1 MKTISRISE
10 KEKAYVEEVL
20 NNQFSNSASYKM
32 VKRLEDE
39 FAKKFGA
46 KYAVAFCN
54 GTATLH
60 IALEAAGVGLG
71 DEVIVPPLTM
81 SATTFAVFHANA
93 IPVFAD
99 VDPDTFE
106 ISADS
111 IEAKITPRTKAII
124 PVSLYGL
131 SPDMDRIMAIAKK
144 HNLVVIE
151 DDAQCFLGK
160 YKGRMVG
167 TIGDMSSF
175 SFQSSKHMTAGEG
188 GMVLTDNEE
197 LALKVRK
204 YSSMGYA
211 GIDTKKGK
219 ISKTDIQD
227 PNYNRHVTMGW
238 NYRMSDL
245 CAAVCLGQLER
256 LDELVER
263 RQEVAALYGEILQ
276 QCDWLIPQKTGKDY
290 ENAYW
295 TYVVKL
301 THPNVAWREF
311 RDKYLEFGGDGI
323 YAAWKL
329 TYLEPFFETWS
340 FLGREKFIRD
350 YGAYSYEK
358 GLCPVAEDLQPRLL
372 QFKTNYWDPAR
383 VEKQLNAL
391 QKTIAFF
398 NKK

>member
-1 MKTISRISE
+1 METIKRIGD
-10 KEKAYVEEVL
+10 KEREYVNEVL
-20 NNQFSNSASYKM
+20 NNSFSNSSSYKM

-131 SPDMDRIMAIAKK
+131 APDMDCIMEIAKK

-167 TIGDMSSF
+167 TIGDLASF
-175 SFQSSKHMTAGEG
+175 SFQSSKHMTSGEG
-188 GMVLTDNEE
+188 GMILTNDEQ

-227 PNYNRHVTMGW
+227 PDYDRHVTLGW

-245 CAAVCLGQLER
+245 NAAVCLGQLES
-256 LDELVER
+256 LDVLVER
-263 RQEVAALYGEILQ
+263 RREIAKLYDEIVKD
-276 QCDWLIPQKTGKDY
+276 CSWLIPQKVTKDY

-295 TYVVKL
+295 TYVVRL
-301 THPNVAWREF
+301 DHPNITWREF

-329 TYLEPFFETWS
+329 TYLEPFFKNWS

-350 YGAYSYEK
+350 YGDYSYEE
-358 GLCPVAEDLQPRLL
+358 GICPVAEKLQPRLL
-372 QFKTNYWDPAR
+372 QFKTNYWNAE
-383 VEKQLNAL
+383 VIEKKMDAL
-391 QKTIAFF
+391 KKTIDYF
-398 NKK
+398 NK